1 MKRNDGASIAAAM
14 IAMSGVPLPKWS
26 TLPKPESATLQDVY
40 EEYLPA
46 DPMAVL
52 NVLLSELQPSDS
64 FGVYGSDFTT
74 CQCCGAGGSPYR
86 RYEHTAQCPVGIAE
100 AALQRWEDWQ
110 SDCGLFGHCSG
121 I

>member
-40 EEYLPA
+40 EEDLPE
-46 DPMAVL
+46 DPMAIL
-52 NVLLSELQPSDS
+52 NVILSELQPQDS

-74 CQCCGAGGSPYR
+74 CQCCEAGGSPYR
-86 RYEHTAQCPVGIAE
+86 NYEHTAQCPVGIAE
-100 AALQRWEDWQ
+100 EALQKWAWWNWL
-110 SDCGLFGHCSG
+110 CGEFEGGSG